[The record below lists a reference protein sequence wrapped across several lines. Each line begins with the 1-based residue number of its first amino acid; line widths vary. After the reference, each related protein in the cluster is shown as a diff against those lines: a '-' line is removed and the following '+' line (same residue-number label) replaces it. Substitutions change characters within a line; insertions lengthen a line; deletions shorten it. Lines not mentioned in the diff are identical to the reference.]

1 MDATNKLTDDKVET
15 LRALKQTPLQKAM
28 QSNEGNAASF
38 SKIPVSPEIVEFDK
52 KFFHRQLDR
61 ITKSY
66 QQEMRTMK
74 ARARDKAIEFV
85 ERNMY
90 IAKEAM
96 TKEINHVTR
105 QFEKQVQENDALKK
119 HAKSFERII
128 LDQETQINSFKNFLI
143 YYLQKNPPTYTDDDE
158 DKFTTKQGVGI
169 QARILSLRNLE
180 NVA

>member
-1 MDATNKLTDDKVET
+1 MDVSQKLTDDKVAT

-28 QSNEGNAASF
+28 QANEGNSASF

-74 ARARDKAIEFV
+74 ARAREKAIEFV

-105 QFEKQVQENDALKK
+105 QYELQVQENDVLKK
-119 HAKSFERII
+119 HAKSFERI
-128 LDQETQINSFKNFLI
+128 LVEQETQINNFKNFII
-143 YYLQKNPPTYTDDDE
+143 YYLQKNLPTYTDEDE
-158 DKFTTKQGVGI
+158 EKFKTKQGVGI
-169 QARILSLRNLE
+169 
-180 NVA
+180 

>member
-1 MDATNKLTDDKVET
+1 M
-15 LRALKQTPLQKAM
+15 
-28 QSNEGNAASF
+28 
-38 SKIPVSPEIVEFDK
+38 EFDK

-96 TKEINHVTR
+96 TKEINQVTR
-105 QFEKQVQENDALKK
+105 QFDNQVKENEILKK
-119 HAKSFERII
+119 HASSRKIGSSRRSEALAAAQAPAPLPSRCRCP
-128 LDQETQINSFKNFLI
+128 Q
-143 YYLQKNPPTYTDDDE
+143 PTS
-158 DKFTTKQGVGI
+158 K
-169 QARILSLRNLE
+169 AL
-180 NVA
+180 

>member
-1 MDATNKLTDDKVET
+1 VSSTVEEEMDATNKLTDDKVAT

-74 ARARDKAIEFV
+74 ARAREKAIEFV

-96 TKEINHVTR
+96 TKEINH
-105 QFEKQVQENDALKK
+105 
-119 HAKSFERII
+119 I
-128 LDQETQINSFKNFLI
+128 
-143 YYLQKNPPTYTDDDE
+143 
-158 DKFTTKQGVGI
+158 TKQFDK
-169 QARILSLRNLE
+169 
-180 NVA
+180 

>member
-1 MDATNKLTDDKVET
+1 
-15 LRALKQTPLQKAM
+15 
-28 QSNEGNAASF
+28 
-38 SKIPVSPEIVEFDK
+38 
-52 KFFHRQLDR
+52 
-61 ITKSY
+61 
-66 QQEMRTMK
+66 MK

-105 QFEKQVQENDALKK
+105 QYEKQVQENDALKK